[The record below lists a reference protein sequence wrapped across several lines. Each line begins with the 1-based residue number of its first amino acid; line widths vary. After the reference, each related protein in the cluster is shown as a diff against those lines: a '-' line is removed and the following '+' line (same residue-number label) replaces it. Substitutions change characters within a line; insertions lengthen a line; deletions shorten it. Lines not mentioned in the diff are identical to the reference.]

1 MTRFCAVLVLL
12 FAIAASA
19 QSSRSQADSMAL
31 ARRVE
36 TLLAAPELQKNLW
49 GMQVV
54 SLPEGKVL
62 YQRNAE
68 KLMQPASTTK
78 LFTTAAALA
87 LIGADYKSQTTVEA
101 AAAPDSKGRIADDLI
116 LVGRGDPNLSA
127 RVLPFKDK
135 TELQGST
142 TQALEDLA
150 DQVVK
155 SGVKQVDGDV
165 IGDDTY
171 YLWEYPDG
179 WTRDDLQWDYGA
191 PVSALTVNDNSIF
204 LDVAP
209 GDKIGDKAAIKLDPF
224 SDYFQINNRVLT
236 VASGAKTEIGIHRDP
251 GSKLIELWGSI
262 PIDAKTEGEELA
274 VEDPAEFAAQ
284 IFRTLLVKR
293 GISVLGRAR
302 ARHIVASDEPAFPE
316 PGGGAQ
322 AAQSCSGPNC
332 APAPS
337 PIGAPAHVV
346 LAIYESRAL
355 FEDLRVI
362 NKVSQNLHAEL
373 ALRLLGKVKANN
385 GSIAG
390 GLSVLKGFLAQAGIQ
405 PDEYFFRDASGLS
418 RETLVTP
425 AAFTKLL
432 RYVYSQLW
440 ADKYLDTLPKSA
452 ADGSLRE
459 RLNHDHAKE
468 HVRAKTGL
476 YEHVRTLSG
485 YAQTASGTNVAFS
498 IMANNTLEGRRAMET
513 IDKIVEAIVEDKP
526 EKKQK

>member
-1 MTRFCAVLVLL
+1 MGRVCAILVLS
-12 FAIAASA
+12 FVVAASA
-19 QSSRSQADSMAL
+19 QSTQFDPAL
-31 ARRVE
+31 ARRIDV
-36 TLLAAPELQKNLW
+36 LLAAPELQRNLW
-49 GMQVV
+49 GIQVG
-54 SLPEGKVL
+54 SLPEGKIL
-62 YQRNAE
+62 YQRNGD

-78 LFTTAAALA
+78 LFTTGAVLG
-87 LIGADYKSQTTVEA
+87 LIGPDYKFQTTVEA
-101 AAAPDSKGRIADDLI
+101 VAAPDSRGRVAGDLI

-127 RVLPFKDK
+127 RVLPFKEK

-155 SGVKQVDGDV
+155 SGVKQIDGDV
-165 IGDDTY
+165 VGDDTY
-171 YLWEYPDG
+171 YVWEYPDG

-191 PVSALTVNDNSIF
+191 PVSALTVNDNSVF
-204 LDVAP
+204 LDIAP
-209 GDKIGDKAAIKLDPF
+209 GDNVGDKAAIKLDPF
-224 SDYFQINNRVLT
+224 SDYFRINNRVLT
-236 VASGAKTEIGIHRDP
+236 VAAGAKKEIGIHRDP
-251 GSKLIELWGSI
+251 GSKLIELWGAI

-284 IFRTLLVKR
+284 IFRALLLKR
-293 GISVLGRAR
+293 GISVLGQAR
-302 ARHIVASDEPAFPE
+302 ARHIVASDEPAFPK
-316 PGGGAQ
+316 PGGAAQ
-322 AAQSCSGPNC
+322 AAQSCPGANC
-332 APAPS
+332 APSPAPVA
-337 PIGAPAHVV
+337 APARVV
-346 LAIYESRAL
+346 LATHESKPL

-373 ALRLLGKVKANN
+373 ALRLLGKLKANN

-432 RYVYSQLW
+432 RYVYSQPW
-440 ADKYLDTLPKSA
+440 ANQYLDTLPKSA

-476 YEHVRTLSG
+476 YEHVRALSG
-485 YAQTASGTNVAFS
+485 YAQTASGANVAFS
-498 IMANNTLEGRRAMET
+498 IMANNTLEGRHAIET
-513 IDKIVEAIVEDKP
+513 IDKIVEAIVEDKLD
-526 EKKQK
+526 EKQK

>member
-1 MTRFCAVLVLL
+1 MARSCAILVLL
-12 FAIAASA
+12 LAAAASA
-19 QSSRSQADSMAL
+19 QSTQPDPAL
-31 ARRVE
+31 ARRIDS
-36 TLLAAPELQKNLW
+36 LLAAPELQRNHW
-49 GMQVV
+49 GVQVV
-54 SLPEGKVL
+54 SLPEGRAL
-62 YQRNAE
+62 YQHNSD
-68 KLMQPASTTK
+68 KLLQPASNTK
-78 LFTTAAALA
+78 LFATAAALG
-87 LIGADYKSQTTVEA
+87 LIGTDYKFQTTVEA
-101 AAAPDSKGRIADDLI
+101 AAAPDSKGRLAGDLL

-135 TELQGST
+135 TELEGST

-171 YLWEYPDG
+171 YVWEYPDG

-191 PVSALTVNDNSIF
+191 PVSALTINDNSVF
-204 LDVAP
+204 LDIAP
-209 GDKIGDKAAIKLDPF
+209 GDKIGDRAAIKLDPY
-224 SDYFQINNRVLT
+224 SDYFQINNRVVT
-236 VASGAKTEIGIHRDP
+236 VAAGVKKEIGIHRDP
-251 GSKLIELWGSI
+251 GSKHIELWGSI
-262 PIDAKTEGEELA
+262 PIDSKAEGEELA

-293 GISVLGRAR
+293 GISVLGQAR

-316 PGGGAQ
+316 PGGGGQAQQAAQ
-322 AAQSCSGPNC
+322 AAPQT
-332 APAPS
+332 ATT
-337 PIGAPAHVV
+337 PIRFV
-346 LAIYESRAL
+346 LAMHESKPL
-355 FEDLRVI
+355 YEDLRVI

-373 ALRLLGKVKANN
+373 ALRLLGKLKANN

-390 GLSVLKGFLAQAGIQ
+390 GLSVLKGFLAQIGIQ

-418 RETLVTP
+418 RETLATP

-432 RYVYSQLW
+432 RYVYSQPW
-440 ADKYLDTLPKSA
+440 AEKFLDTLPRSA
-452 ADGSLRE
+452 VDGSLRE

-476 YEHVRTLSG
+476 YEHVRTLAG

-498 IMANNTLEGRRAMET
+498 IMANNTLEGRHAMET
-513 IDKIVEAIVEDKP
+513 IDKIVEAIVEDKQ
-526 EKKQK
+526 EKKK